1 VWHPPSPRATLAARA
16 LRKGVLVILAALGAA
31 LCVAVTARADSPA
44 DANVEANA
52 RIFDGAGV
60 FIDNVGNFPG
70 PVGLAETLQRD
81 HFSWV
86 AFHSHNGTWASYGI
100 NSDWVHVMRA
110 HGLKVGLWGWEDA
123 SPWLAAQ
130 LAAFEVQVAGADFYI
145 ADAEW
150 DYLRARHTANW
161 LHSRIFAQTFRRFEP
176 TLPAAMTTFGAAES
190 PWVLPLD
197 YASWRD
203 NGFDLLPQAYF
214 NQFPKVDRP
223 DQTVAHAQR
232 AGWPIARVHP
242 VIGVYRR
249 YPASKYV
256 PLLQAAGTTGYSV
269 YIGDQ
274 ATAAD
279 YDALSVL
286 NGG

>member
-1 VWHPPSPRATLAARA
+1 MPSPRATLAARA
-16 LRKGVLVILAALGAA
+16 LKKSWLVIAAALCAALGVAA
-31 LCVAVTARADSPA
+31 SAQADSPT
-44 DANVEANA
+44 DANVAANA

-60 FIDNVGNFPG
+60 FIDNVENFPG
-70 PVGLAETLQRD
+70 PTGLADELEKD
-81 HFSWV
+81 HFTWV
-86 AFHSHNGTWASYGI
+86 AFHSHNGSWASYGI
-100 NSDWVHVMRA
+100 NSQWVSVMRA

-150 DYLRARHTANW
+150 DYLRSPHTANW
-161 LHSRIFAQTFRRFEP
+161 YHSKIFAQTFRQYEP
-176 TLPAAMTTFGAAES
+176 TLPAAMTTFGAAKA
-190 PWVLPLD
+190 PWVLPID
-197 YASWRD
+197 FASWRD
-203 NGFDLLPQAYF
+203 NGFDLLPQAYY

-223 DQTVAHAQR
+223 DETVAHAQR
-232 AGWPIARVHP
+232 AGWPVARVHP
-242 VIGVYRR
+242 VIGVYHN
-249 YPASKYV
+249 YPAANYI
-256 PLLQAAGTTGYSV
+256 PLLRSAGTTGYSV

-286 NGG
+286 NTSGS

>member
-1 VWHPPSPRATLAARA
+1 LVNGRIGIVVAAVIAAVLAAA
-16 LRKGVLVILAALGAA
+16 P
-31 LCVAVTARADSPA
+31 ARADAPS
-44 DANVEANA
+44 DANVAANA
-52 RIFDGAGV
+52 AIFDGAGV
-60 FIDNVGNFPG
+60 FIDNLGNFPG
-70 PVGLAETLQRD
+70 PTGLADELQKD
-81 HFSWV
+81 HFTWV
-86 AFHSHNGTWASYGI
+86 AFHSHNGSWSSYGI
-100 NSDWVHVMRA
+100 NGDWVSVMRA
-110 HGLKVGLWGWEDA
+110 HGLRVGLWGWEDA

-150 DYLRARHTANW
+150 DYVRARHSAGW
-161 LHSRIFAQTFRRFEP
+161 YRSRIFATTFRRYEP

-190 PWVLPLD
+190 PWVLPID
-197 YASWRD
+197 FASWRD
-203 NGFDLLPQAYF
+203 NGFDLLPQAYY

-232 AGWPIARVHP
+232 AGWPVARVHP
-242 VIGVYRR
+242 VIGVYRH
-249 YPASKYV
+249 YPAANYV

-274 ATAAD
+274 ATTAD
-279 YDALSVL
+279 FQALSVL